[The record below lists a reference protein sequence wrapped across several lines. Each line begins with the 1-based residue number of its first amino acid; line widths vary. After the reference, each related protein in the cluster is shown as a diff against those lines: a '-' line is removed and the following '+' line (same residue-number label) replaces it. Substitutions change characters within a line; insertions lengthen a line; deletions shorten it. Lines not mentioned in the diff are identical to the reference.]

1 MKTPNS
7 EYKVKLILSAL
18 LLFCFS
24 IYGKAQSAPKK
35 LVAPSP
41 ERFQAIN
48 DSILV
53 EGMLLY
59 TYEKLAWQATDSLM
73 KYNVNRTEINSAT
86 AIEDGNLTWRYIFAN
101 LEKEQTVFELTFHL
115 SNDTSFYVSSA
126 TPRKLKPNE
135 IELLKAKQLAPRKV
149 IKGKGDSIFLA
160 NTSGLNWDLL
170 PLEKGGYRLYLLHG
184 TTKHG
189 VIPIGDD
196 YSFDLDKEMNVLSW
210 RRYHRS
216 FLEQPITM
224 NGEEIKEVMHSHTQ
238 MTPYFTATD
247 IANYMLYGHD
257 LYRIK
262 KFLVLS
268 TAFADTSY
276 LTTFD
281 VEKMKLTSTVYSI
294 EKH

>member
-1 MKTPNS
+1 MKTLLCES
-7 EYKVKLILSAL
+7 KIKLILFAFL
-18 LLFCFS
+18 LLCFS
-24 IYGKAQSAPKK
+24 LHGKAQTAPKK
-35 LVAPSP
+35 LIAPSP

-48 DSILV
+48 DSILA

-59 TYEKLAWQATDSLM
+59 TFEKLAWQATDSLM
-73 KYNVNRTEINSAT
+73 KYNVNRAEINSAT

-149 IKGKGDSIFLA
+149 IKEKGDSILLA
-160 NTSGLNWDLL
+160 NTSGLNWDLI

-216 FLEQPITM
+216 FLEQPITL

-262 KFLVLS
+262 KFSVLS
-268 TAFADTSY
+268 TAFANTSY

-281 VEKMKLTSTVYSI
+281 VEKMKLTSTVCPI